1 MGIIVSLISALMFAL
16 SDVAVRRGVIK
27 VPVSHGTFVTV
38 LMGVPLFLIATFVT
52 GQILHIHDLTLKS
65 YLLLGAAG
73 IVHYVVGRFCNY
85 AAIGAIGAAR
95 SGPIQALNLPYS
107 VLIAY
112 IFLDETITLGMAIGI
127 VMILFGPLI
136 MIERRAPV
144 REAVSVPAGGEPV
157 APVRTEEF
165 QMRQVEGYLFAI
177 LAAVSYGTS
186 PVLIRSALEGQSG
199 VSLLGGLASY
209 IAAAALLVLMLLIP
223 SRRSVL
229 SSLNLTTMRMFFFAG
244 FFVFLAQMFRFV
256 ALSLASVAVVATL
269 LRFSNVFTLVVS
281 WLVNRRL
288 EMITPRT
295 VLGVVF
301 SVVGAAVMIAA

>member
-1 MGIIVSLISALMFAL
+1 MGIVVSLISALMFAL
-16 SDVAVRRGVIK
+16 SDVAVRRGVMK
-27 VPVSHGTFVTV
+27 VPVSYGAFVTV
-38 LMGVPLFLIATFVT
+38 LMGVPLFFIVTVAT
-52 GQILHIHDLTLKS
+52 GQILKVNELPLSS
-65 YLLLGAAG
+65 YGLLGAAG
-73 IVHYVVGRFCNY
+73 IVHYVIGRFCNY

-107 VLIAY
+107 VFVAY
-112 IFLDETITLGMAIGI
+112 IFLDEGISLGMAIGI
-127 VMILFGPLI
+127 AMILCGPLI

-144 REAVSVPAGGEPV
+144 KEAVTVPVGVGPV

-165 QMRQVEGYLFAI
+165 QLRQVEGYIFAV
-177 LAAVSYGTS
+177 LAAASYGSS

-209 IAAAALLVLMLLIP
+209 IAAAGLLILMLAIP

-229 SSLNLTTMRMFFFAG
+229 QSLNVTTMRMFFFAG
-244 FFVFLAQMFRFV
+244 FFVFLAQMFRFI
-256 ALSLASVAVVATL
+256 ALSLSSVAVVATL

-295 VLGVVF
+295 VMGVVF
-301 SVVGAAVMIAA
+301 SVAGAAVMIAA